1 VCGYVLFVCPFNFRF
16 SLLLMN
22 VWLYF
27 CISVFI
33 FINVFVLFPKKCVY
47 VSVSVFVSVFI
58 TSFTDIF
65 YHDPLLLPVLF
76 SSLFRK
82 DIDRQGRPTK
92 SAAGM
97 VNTTKSQKQRYKQL
111 KETKNRIDWKKTQ
124 FSVFI
129 TTNLEVRF
137 LFFFLFCP
145 LLI

>member
-1 VCGYVLFVCPFNFRF
+1 MFPFLLLYGLVSGHKLIKSNNSANSFLIFLSLCLSVFVLMYLCVCSYVLFVCSFNFRF
-16 SLLLMN
+16 SLLFKN

-82 DIDRQGRPTK
+82 DIDRQGRPPK
-92 SAAGM
+92 SAANPNNN
-97 VNTTKSQKQRYKQL
+97 VISN
-111 KETKNRIDWKKTQ
+111 
-124 FSVFI
+124 
-129 TTNLEVRF
+129 
-137 LFFFLFCP
+137 
-145 LLI
+145 